1 MSLLHGIF
9 NLVLS
14 VNNARLESI
23 KNEMNNLEET
33 VPEKEEYTE
42 NIMKLSDALNALLDD
57 SLDAETKNKYLK
69 AIVRRIEF
77 SRENNDEF
85 ILDTYLK

>member
-1 MSLLHGIF
+1 M
-9 NLVLS
+9 VLS

>member
-1 MSLLHGIF
+1 M
-9 NLVLS
+9 
-14 VNNARLESI
+14 NNARLESI

-42 NIMKLSDALNALLDD
+42 NIMKLSDALNALLDND
-57 SLDAETKNKYLK
+57 LDAETKNKYLK